1 MHHAATTYIEIIS
14 QFLKTAFQVFTTL
27 HQVLDIVY
35 AWEVG
40 SQKIE
45 KVALLCWQSTACQDL
60 EQVSEI
66 VSTIGR
72 RTHRR
77 YSISTVVS
85 NTHRHVNWFGHRD
98 GPVEGNPF
106 DLIQKYESRADQQL
120 SKVVDVDSV
129 ILVLL
134 KVDARLCQEIDR
146 VLSIHIIT
154 RDVSKT
160 IGQGRYS

>member
-1 MHHAATTYIEIIS
+1 
-14 QFLKTAFQVFTTL
+14 
-27 HQVLDIVY
+27 
-35 AWEVG
+35 
-40 SQKIE
+40 
-45 KVALLCWQSTACQDL
+45 
-60 EQVSEI
+60 
-66 VSTIGR
+66 
-72 RTHRR
+72 
-77 YSISTVVS
+77 
-85 NTHRHVNWFGHRD
+85 
-98 GPVEGNPF
+98 VEGNPF